1 VEAMNE
7 SITSEV
13 EARLE
18 ALFGDIEEQPAPREE
33 VPQPQDSP
41 LRKLKAT
48 VLSIEW
54 EITDEV
60 ISALMSELDGLKRT
74 FEGDQT
80 AQIFLQLLIALGSYV
95 RAKRGKAHPHTLDA
109 LNEVFADFEK
119 ALSPGTTAAA
129 KKKLLRKSVERFKQ
143 LKQEIALKKAEPA
156 KKVEGKAGHAIEP
169 AAHLPLHKSKWEIS
183 RESWEALMQSNQ
195 NLALSVET
203 LVRNMEEATEVFR
216 SQYDA
221 LRDEVHAAT
230 AAPEPCR
237 KKRATGR
244 VPKYSTSK
252 AAKRSRR
259 G

>member
-1 VEAMNE
+1 MESMNE

-18 ALFGDIEEQPAPREE
+18 SLFGDMEEQPAAQETAPR
-33 VPQPQDSP
+33 PKDSP
-41 LRKLKAT
+41 LRELKAA
-48 VLSIEW
+48 VLSLEW

-60 ISALMSELDGLKRT
+60 ISTLMTELDGLKRT
-74 FEGDQT
+74 CNGDQT
-80 AQIFLQLLIALGSYV
+80 AQVFLQLLIALGSYI

-109 LNEVFADFEK
+109 LNEVFGNFEQ
-119 ALSPGTTAAA
+119 AVSSETAVAS

-143 LKQEIALKKAEPA
+143 LKQEIALKKAEQV
-156 KKVEGKAGHAIEP
+156 KKVVNKGGP
-169 AAHLPLHKSKWEIS
+169 AVVEAPQAPLPPSKWEIS
-183 RESWEALMQSNQ
+183 REAWEDLMKSNR
-195 NLALSVET
+195 NLALSVES
-203 LVRNMEEATEVFR
+203 LVRNMEKIAEVFR

-221 LRDEVHAAT
+221 LRAEMHSVT
-230 AAPEPCR
+230 AVTDR
-237 KKRATGR
+237 FRQRRGNGR

>member
-18 ALFGDIEEQPAPREE
+18 ALFGDMEQQPAAREE
-33 VPQPQDSP
+33 DPQPQDSP

-74 FEGDQT
+74 YEGDQT
-80 AQIFLQLLIALGSYV
+80 AQVFLQLLIALGSYV

-109 LNEVFADFEK
+109 LNEVFSNFEQ
-119 ALSPGTTAAA
+119 ALSSETAAAA
-129 KKKLLRKSVERFKQ
+129 KKKLLHKSIQRFKQ
-143 LKQEIALKKAEPA
+143 LKQEIALKRAESS
-156 KKVEGKAGHAIEP
+156 KKVENKGGPTAEETPQA
-169 AAHLPLHKSKWEIS
+169 LPHKSKWEVS
-183 RESWEALMQSNQ
+183 RESWEELMQSNQ
-195 NLALSVET
+195 NLALSVQT
-203 LVRNMEEATEVFR
+203 LVRNMEDVAELFR

-221 LRDEVHAAT
+221 LKEEVHAA
-230 AAPEPCR
+230 AAVPDRRR
-237 KKRATGR
+237 KRCGTGR
-244 VPKYSTSK
+244 VSKYSISK
-252 AAKRSRR
+252 AAKRNRR

>member
-18 ALFGDIEEQPAPREE
+18 ALFGDTEEQPAAEE
-33 VPQPQDSP
+33 KDPEPDLSP

-74 FEGDQT
+74 YEGDQT
-80 AQIFLQLLIALGSYV
+80 AQVFLQLLIALGSYV

-109 LNEVFADFEK
+109 LNEIFSDLEK
-119 ALSPGTTAAA
+119 ALSSGTVAAA
-129 KKKLLRKSVERFKQ
+129 KRKLLRKSIQRFKQ
-143 LKQEIALKKAEPA
+143 LKQEIALKKAESV
-156 KKVEGKAGHAIEP
+156 KKVENKGGLAVVDPPQA
-169 AAHLPLHKSKWEIS
+169 PLHMSKWEIS
-183 RESWEALMQSNQ
+183 RESWEELMQSNQ
-195 NLALSVET
+195 NLALSVQT
-203 LVRNMEEATEVFR
+203 LVHNMEDVAELFR

-221 LRDEVHAAT
+221 LKEEMHAAS
-230 AAPEPCR
+230 AVPDRRR
-237 KKRATGR
+237 KRCGTGR

-252 AAKRSRR
+252 AAKRNRR